1 MNVDQPRPTLS
12 GIFMEKIMRAVT
24 TLSPETIAELG
35 IGASAEMHSA
45 RDADKFGFELAGPEH
60 DDVDPS
66 DFVEVNHD

>member
-1 MNVDQPRPTLS
+1 
-12 GIFMEKIMRAVT
+12 MRAVT

-45 RDADKFGFELAGPEH
+45 RDADKLGLEQDGPEH
-60 DDVDPS
+60 DDVDLL

>member
-1 MNVDQPRPTLS
+1 
-12 GIFMEKIMRAVT
+12 MRAVT